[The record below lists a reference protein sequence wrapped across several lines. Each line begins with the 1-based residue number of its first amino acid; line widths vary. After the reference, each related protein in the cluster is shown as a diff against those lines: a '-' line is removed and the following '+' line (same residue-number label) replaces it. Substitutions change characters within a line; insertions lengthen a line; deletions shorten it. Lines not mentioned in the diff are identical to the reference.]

1 MKTRISTSSQSYPK
15 NMLRSPARFAS
26 NALLGLALTVAV
38 CDIKAQSRKSHI
50 VSSVA
55 SADQHNNPAAAKGDS
70 PLPAGW
76 TNGPNLSTRLV
87 RAAGVYFPANGR
99 FYAMGGRSSDL
110 VGSDQTNPFE
120 YDPIG
125 NAWATKTATYP
136 DARVSDIAC
145 GVLTDSGGTPRIYCV
160 GGSQAGQTTATA
172 RVFSYDPVADTITTL
187 TAADNWP
194 GNASG
199 TILPGGFAVVGN
211 KLYIIGG
218 FDINNAT
225 THQTWQFDPTA
236 PVGSRWLQR
245 QDYPADRGYIP
256 ATAIG
261 NRIYTGGGS
270 FWDGTALRDTI
281 DSYKYDTTTDTWTTI
296 ASIPSPTAETEA
308 VNIYGVMLVLAGGE
322 ANHKRPMLTRDLEP
336 SSYRFIY
343 SPVCNSW
350 GQGVSNITPRRHC
363 PADSD
368 GGSRI
373 WLVGGY
379 GANGSATN
387 TMEIYGAPAVQSAFS
402 RKVHGDAG
410 TFDIPLPLSGDVG
423 IECRSGGATNDYQL
437 IINFATSV
445 TVNGARMICGT
456 GQLSS
461 FSVSGSQVTVNL
473 TGVTNAQRIA
483 VNLTNVSDG
492 TNNGDIPVSMGV
504 LVGDVNANSA
514 VNASDVALTKSQVG
528 QPVTTSNFREDV
540 NASGTISSTDVAL
553 VKSDVGTSL
562 PP

>member
-1 MKTRISTSSQSYPK
+1 MKMKTHIPASLRSYPF
-15 NMLRSPARFAS
+15 LLSV
-26 NALLGLALTVAV
+26 LLGLALTVTF
-38 CDIKAQSRKSHI
+38 CNIKAQSRKSHI
-50 VSSVA
+50 VSSSVA
-55 SADQHNNPAAAKGDS
+55 SADQHNNLAAAKGGS

-76 TNGPNLSTRLV
+76 TNGPNLPTTLV
-87 RAAGVYFPANGR
+87 RAVGIYFPANGR
-99 FYAMGGRSSDL
+99 FYAMGGRSSDS

-120 YDPIG
+120 YNPTT
-125 NAWATKTATYP
+125 NTWATKAATYP
-136 DARVSDIAC
+136 DAHVSDMAC
-145 GVLTDSGGTPRIYCV
+145 GVLTDSGGTPQIYCV

-172 RVFSYDPVADTITTL
+172 RVFSYDPVADAITTL
-187 TAADNWP
+187 TSADNWP

-211 KLYIIGG
+211 KLYIMGG

-261 NRIYTGGGS
+261 NLLYTGGGS

-308 VNIYGVMLVLAGGE
+308 VNIYGVMFVLAGGE
-322 ANHKRPMLTRDLEP
+322 ANQKKPMLTRDLEP
-336 SSYRFIY
+336 ESYRFIY
-343 SPVCNSW
+343 SPVCNFW
-350 GQGVSNITPRRHC
+350 GQGVQFVNPRRHF

-379 GANGSATN
+379 GADGSATN
-387 TMEIYGAPAVQSAFS
+387 TMEIYEAPAVQSAFS

-410 TFDIPLPLSGDVG
+410 TFDIPLPLGNVG
-423 IECRSGGATNDYQL
+423 IECRSGGATNDYQM

-445 TVNGARMICGT
+445 TVAGVQMICGT
-456 GQLSS
+456 GDVSNVD
-461 FSVSGSQVTVNL
+461 VSGSQVTVDL
-473 TGVTNAQRIA
+473 TGVTNAQRISVKLND
-483 VNLTNVSDG
+483 VNDG
-492 TNNGDIPVSMGV
+492 TNNGDIPISMGV

-540 NASGTISSTDVAL
+540 NAGGTISSTDVAL

>member
-1 MKTRISTSSQSYPK
+1 MNRMKTRISTSSQSYPVSWTCLFSASAK

-38 CDIKAQSRKSHI
+38 CDIKAQSAKS
-50 VSSVA
+50 
-55 SADQHNNPAAAKGDS
+55 PKGGS

-76 TNGPNLSTRLV
+76 TNGPNLPTTLA
-87 RAAGVYFPANGR
+87 RAVGIHFPANGR
-99 FYAMGGRSSDL
+99 FYAMGGRSSDS

-120 YDPIG
+120 YNPTT
-125 NAWATKTATYP
+125 NTWATKAATYP
-136 DARVSDIAC
+136 DAHVSDMAC
-145 GVLTDSGGTPRIYCV
+145 GVLTDGGTPQIYCV

-194 GNASG
+194 GDASG

-211 KLYIIGG
+211 KLYIFGG

-236 PVGSRWLQR
+236 AVGSRWLQLS
-245 QDYPADRGYIP
+245 DYPADRGYIP
-256 ATAIG
+256 AAAIG
-261 NRIYTGGGS
+261 NVIYTAGGS
-270 FWDGTALRDTI
+270 LWDGTALRDTT
-281 DSYKYDTTTDTWTTI
+281 DSFKYDTTTDTWTTI
-296 ASIPSPTAETEA
+296 ASIPSPTAETQA
-308 VNIYGVMLVLAGGE
+308 VNVYGVMLVLAGGE
-322 ANHKRPMLTRDLEP
+322 ANQKRPMLTRDLAP
-336 SSYRFIY
+336 LSYRFIY
-343 SPVCNSW
+343 SPSCNMW
-350 GQGVSNITPRRHC
+350 GQGVSNIVPRRHF
-363 PADSD
+363 PADAD

-373 WLVGGY
+373 WLAGGY
-379 GANGSATN
+379 AGNGSALN
-387 TMEIYGAPAVQSAFS
+387 TMEIYEAPAVQSAFS

-410 TFDIPLPLSGDVG
+410 TFDISLPLSDNVG
-423 IECRSGGATNDYQL
+423 IECRSGGATNDYQM

-445 TVNGARMICGT
+445 TVNGVGMICGT
-456 GQLSS
+456 GHVSS

-473 TGVTNAQRIA
+473 TGVTNAQRIT
-483 VNLTNVSDG
+483 VQLQNVIDSSG
-492 TNNGDIPVSMGV
+492 SGDVPISMGV
-504 LVGDVNANSA
+504 LVGDVNGNAA
-514 VNASDVALTKSQVG
+514 VNASDVSLTKSQVG

-540 NASGTISSTDVAL
+540 NAGGTISSTDVAV

>member
-1 MKTRISTSSQSYPK
+1 MNRMKTRISTSSQSYPK

-38 CDIKAQSRKSHI
+38 CDIKAQSAKSR
-50 VSSVA
+50 VASSAVA
-55 SADQHNNPAAAKGDS
+55 SADQHNNPAAAKRGS
-70 PLPAGW
+70 PLPADW
-76 TNGPNLSTRLV
+76 TNGPNLPTTLV
-87 RAAGVYFPANGR
+87 RAVGIYFPANGR
-99 FYAMGGRSSDL
+99 FYAMGGRSSDS

-120 YDPIG
+120 YNPTT
-125 NAWATKTATYP
+125 NTWATKAATCP
-136 DARVSDIAC
+136 DAHVSDMAC
-145 GVLTDSGGTPRIYCV
+145 GVLTDSGGTPQIYCV

-172 RVFSYDPVADTITTL
+172 RVFSYDPVADAITTL
-187 TAADNWP
+187 TSSDNWP

-211 KLYIIGG
+211 KLYIMGG

-261 NRIYTGGGS
+261 NLLYTGGGS

-308 VNIYGVMLVLAGGE
+308 VNIHGVMFVLASGE
-322 ANHKRPMLTRDLEP
+322 ANQKKPMLP
-336 SSYRFIY
+336 SDPLSRRFIY
-343 SPVCNSW
+343 SPVCNLW
-350 GQGVSNITPRRHC
+350 GQGVSFVNPRRHF

-368 GGSRI
+368 GGPRI

-379 GANGSATN
+379 GADGSPTN
-387 TMEIYGAPAVQSAFS
+387 TMEIYEGPAVQSEFS
-402 RKVHGDAG
+402 RKVHGAG

-423 IECRSGGATNDYQL
+423 IECRSGGATNDYQM

-445 TVNGARMICGT
+445 TVDGAQMICGT
-456 GQLSS
+456 GQVSD
-461 FSVSGSQVTVNL
+461 FNVSGSQVTVDL
-473 TGVTNAQRIA
+473 TGVTNAQRIS
-483 VNLTNVSDG
+483 VRLVSVSDG
-492 TNNGDIPVSMGV
+492 TNTGDIPISMGV
-504 LVGDVNANSA
+504 LVGDVNGNGA
-514 VNASDVALTKSQVG
+514 VNASDVALTKAQVG
-528 QPVTTSNFREDV
+528 QAVTSSNFREDV
-540 NASGTISSTDVAL
+540 NANGAISATDVAL
-553 VKSDVGTSL
+553 VKSDVGHSL
-562 PP
+562 P

>member
-1 MKTRISTSSQSYPK
+1 MNRMKTRISTSSQSYPK

-26 NALLGLALTVAV
+26 NTLLGLALTVAV
-38 CDIKAQSRKSHI
+38 CDIKAQSAKSPV
-50 VSSVA
+50 VSSVVA
-55 SADQHNNPAAAKGDS
+55 SAHQHNNRAAAKRGS

-76 TNGPNLSTRLV
+76 TNGPNLPTTLV
-87 RAAGVYFPANGR
+87 RAAGVFFPANGR

-120 YDPIG
+120 YDPTT
-125 NAWATKTATYP
+125 NTWATKAATYP
-136 DARVSDIAC
+136 DARVSDMAC
-145 GVLTDSGGTPRIYCV
+145 GVLTDSGGTPQIYCV

-187 TAADNWP
+187 TSADNWP

-199 TILPGGFAVVGN
+199 TILPGGFAGVGN
-211 KLYIIGG
+211 KLYIMGG
-218 FDINNAT
+218 FDINSAT
-225 THQTWQFDPTA
+225 THQTWQFDATA

-261 NRIYTGGGS
+261 NLLYTAGGS
-270 FWDGTALRDTI
+270 FWDGTALRDTT

-308 VNIYGVMLVLAGGE
+308 VNFYGVMLVLAGGE
-322 ANHKRPMLTRDLEP
+322 ETHKLPD
-336 SSYRFIY
+336 SYRWLY
-343 SPVCNSW
+343 SPPCDMW
-350 GQGVSNITPRRHC
+350 GQSVFFVRPRRHF
-363 PADSD
+363 PADSN

-373 WLVGGY
+373 WLAGGY
-379 GANGSATN
+379 GSGIPLN
-387 TMEIYGAPAVQSAFS
+387 TMQIYQAPAAQSAFS

-410 TFDIPLPLSGDVG
+410 TFDIPLPLSDDIG
-423 IECRSGGATNDYQL
+423 IECRSGGATNDYQM

-445 TVNGARMICGT
+445 TVESAIVVCGT
-456 GQLSS
+456 GNVSS
-461 FSVSGSQVTVNL
+461 FSASGSQVTVNL
-473 TGVTNAQRIA
+473 TGITNAQRIT
-483 VNLTNVSDG
+483 VQLQNVIDSSGSADVP
-492 TNNGDIPVSMGV
+492 ISMGV
-504 LVGDVNANSA
+504 LVGDVNANSV

-540 NASGTISSTDVAL
+540 NAGGTISSTDVAL